1 MYQTVIESCNGR
13 TAVDILGRSYFVAG
27 SAPVVPGKKIW
38 TDGKII
44 YGNIAAGSSSYIPV
58 TGDLIYVNHARELF
72 VISGFQARRIG
83 CAKNIIIGSRGN
95 EFAILVDGKGYM
107 CGAQK
112 KADEYTLCAAVLE
125 NGDFMS
131 VSVNPEDCMTECHQK
146 SIWYPGKMP
155 VMMSFRALWDGLN
168 YGADLRRSKYVSKP
182 LILHIGKGKKITI
195 DYTEEYMAEDSSA
208 TRSFAEANL
217 PKEPQWL
224 ERAYCYTYYAPLE
237 ASVVVCD
244 CVCSQQGIT
253 LLLKVANKVTATA
266 RAVAYK
272 QQNTYIYDKDGVL
285 LTILCK
291 RIDGHGQQEWKEQ
304 IKEGIPD
311 HSKDEKGQWENGYGS
326 MYTPISH
333 SAIYRCIYDWDGRKL
348 KSERIYSEASITGST
363 HESSAQKN
371 KIFKNTHSCTID
383 GYEVIYKYSL
393 SKNGAN
399 IYKTVTVQFDD
410 FLWDS
415 GLNLYVASIRKH
427 RNIYYVVVRNPS
439 SSNEFSH
446 AVIAVDSEKAVII
459 EELKEGVD
467 WDLESFVYNNY
478 PAAVYRMYE
487 SEKYY
492 YETGKISF
500 HKCAPST
507 MFIPY
512 VKKSVRNQIQE
523 VDEN

>member
-1 MYQTVIESCNGR
+1 MYQTVIENCNGR

-72 VISGFQARRIG
+72 VINGFQARRIG
-83 CAKNIIIGSRGN
+83 CAKNIIIGSRDN

-107 CGAQK
+107 CGDQK

-131 VSVNPEDCMTECHQK
+131 VSVNPEDCMTEIHPN
-146 SIWYPGKMP
+146 SIRYPGKMP
-155 VMMSFRALWDGLN
+155 VMTSFRALWDGLN
-168 YGADLRRSKYVSKP
+168 YGTDTLSSRYVSRP
-182 LILHIGKGKKITI
+182 LILRIGNGKQITI
-195 DYTEEYMAEDSSA
+195 DYTEEYMAEDSAA

-224 ERAYCYTYYAPLE
+224 ERAYCYTYYVPLE
-237 ASVVVCD
+237 ASIVVCD
-244 CVCSQQGIT
+244 CVCSQQEIT
-253 LLLKVANKVTATA
+253 LLLKVSNKVTATA
-266 RAVAYK
+266 KAVAYK

-311 HSKDEKGQWENGYGS
+311 HSKDEKGQWENGYGTEFS
-326 MYTPISH
+326 PIQR
-333 SAIYRCIYDWDGRKL
+333 SAVYRCIYDWEGRKL
-348 KSERIYSEASITGST
+348 KSEMIYSVTSRTGST
-363 HESSAQKN
+363 YGSSAKEE
-371 KIFKNTHSCTID
+371 KLFKSMYSCMID
-383 GYEVIYKYSL
+383 GYEVIYKYSFNKDR
-393 SKNGAN
+393 S
-399 IYKTVTVQFDD
+399 FDYMSVAVRFED
-410 FLWDS
+410 FFWDS
-415 GLNLYVASIRKH
+415 GLNFYVASIRKH
-427 RNIYYVVVRNPS
+427 RNIYYVVVRNPCIY
-439 SSNEFSH
+439 NEFSH
-446 AVIAVDSEKAVII
+446 AVIAVDSEKYVII
-459 EELKEGVD
+459 DELKDGD
-467 WDLESFVYNNY
+467 YT
-478 PAAVYRMYE
+478 AAPYGMHE
-487 SEKYY
+487 SES
-492 YETGKISF
+492 GKISLDG
-500 HKCAPST
+500 APST

-523 VDEN
+523 VDVN